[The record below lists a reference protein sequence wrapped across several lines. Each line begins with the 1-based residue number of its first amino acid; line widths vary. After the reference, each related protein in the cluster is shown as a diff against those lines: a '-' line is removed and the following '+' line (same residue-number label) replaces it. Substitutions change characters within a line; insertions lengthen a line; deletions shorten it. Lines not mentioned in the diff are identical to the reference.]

1 ESTKKRL
8 EELEF
13 QKNELYSQIA
23 KEESAKPML
32 TREQIVFWLQ
42 KLRQLN
48 TNKLEHRRK
57 LIDSFINA
65 IFLYDDRMVIT
76 FNYKD
81 STREITFKDLESLG
95 LGSDFT
101 DFGAPKTARNS
112 NWVMRCF
119 YKLFAKKNRLF

>member
-1 ESTKKRL
+1 M
-8 EELEF
+8 EF

-65 IFLYDDRMVIT
+65 IFLYDDKMVIT

-81 STREITFKDLESLG
+81 GTKEITLKDLKESG
-95 LGSDFT
+95 LGSDIT
-101 DFGAPKTARNS
+101 DLGAPTQKSYHFRDRIFELYYS
-112 NWVMRCF
+112 
-119 YKLFAKKNRLF
+119 LFIL